1 MAIDRQSI
9 EKKDFPIG
17 RRGYDPDAVDT
28 HLAAV
33 ATEVDDLR
41 RESRDRSGN
50 LAAIASEQ
58 VRSIVEAAEQSAAAI
73 ARQAETD
80 AREIRE
86 GADADAR
93 ISREQATE
101 QARDYVGK
109 VAEAS
114 TELLGRVDAME
125 SELGALVETLRTG
138 ANRLNADLQLVQGN
152 LSDVSDATGAG
163 RRFEPEVRTEPVPPG
178 AAEPAT
184 DATAAVASPTPPPPE
199 LTEEDP
205 ADQPIVMADPEA
217 EPEPETEPAASD
229 GVGGDDDAEGARL
242 VALNMALNGSTRGE
256 TDEYLAEHFTLADR
270 AALLDEVY
278 ATVEG

>member
-1 MAIDRQSI
+1 VALDRQSI
-9 EKKDFPIG
+9 EKRDFPIG

-33 ATEVDDLR
+33 AAEMDDLR
-41 RESRDRSGN
+41 RHSRERSSN

-58 VRSIVEAAEQSAAAI
+58 VRSIVEAAEQSGAEI

-86 GADADAR
+86 GADAEAR
-93 ISREQATE
+93 ASREEATE

-125 SELGALVETLRTG
+125 SELGQLVETLRTG
-138 ANRLNADLQLVQGN
+138 ANRLNADLQLLQGN
-152 LSDVSDATGAG
+152 LAEVSDATGAG
-163 RRFEPEVRTEPVPPG
+163 RRFEPEVG
-178 AAEPAT
+178 SEPAT
-184 DATAAVASPTPPPPE
+184 DATATVDGSIPEPPE
-199 LTEEDP
+199 ALGERLGDEPEAVRDEPEAIDAEAETDEDLEPVP
-205 ADQPIVMADPEA
+205 ADG
-217 EPEPETEPAASD
+217 S
-229 GVGGDDDAEGARL
+229 GGDDDAEGARL
-242 VALNMALNGSTRGE
+242 VALNMALNGSSRDE
-256 TDEYLAEHFTLADR
+256 TDQYLSEHFTLADR
-270 AALLDEVY
+270 AGLLDEVY